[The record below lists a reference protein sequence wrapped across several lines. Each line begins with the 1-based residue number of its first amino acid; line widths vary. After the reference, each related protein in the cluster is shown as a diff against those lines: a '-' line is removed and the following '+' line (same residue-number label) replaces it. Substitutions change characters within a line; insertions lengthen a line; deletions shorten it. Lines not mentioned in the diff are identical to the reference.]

1 MRGQVYNITDFV
13 ELKVPK
19 KTSYQD
25 DMHGKHHS
33 DKAKIVDL
41 EYTSCGIGGV
51 IPDPM
56 LMTVTAKRLTNFSAD
71 LTRMTR
77 R

>member
-1 MRGQVYNITDFV
+1 
-13 ELKVPK
+13 
-19 KTSYQD
+19 
-25 DMHGKHHS
+25 MHGKHHS

-56 LMTVTAKRLTNFSAD
+56 LMTVNAQRTIGFSND
-71 LTRMTR
+71 LKRMTKR
-77 R
+77 QFAHTSDSWNF

>member
-1 MRGQVYNITDFV
+1 
-13 ELKVPK
+13 
-19 KTSYQD
+19 
-25 DMHGKHHS
+25 MHGKHHS

-56 LMTVTAKRLTNFSAD
+56 LMTVNAKRISGFSQD
-71 LTRMTR
+71 LTKMCR
-77 R
+77 RTFTHTGDNWNQGNGFYDRD